1 MKLFVETHASSCVSD
16 AKLQRYLSKGK
27 FVKLLIITTMKDPLD
42 TIIRERFQTFDYSLA
57 IDVLIQQ
64 TTGK

>member
-1 MKLFVETHASSCVSD
+1 MQAHVSVMLNYN
-16 AKLQRYLSKGK
+16 ATCQKAT
-27 FVKLLIITTMKDPLD
+27 FVKLLIITSMKDPLD
-42 TIIRERFQTFDYSLA
+42 TIIRKRFQTFDYSLA